1 MATGGEL
8 AMAPNDGNVSAFTRR
23 SKNLVWRAVQNGLR
37 CEARVLNDLNGL
49 DVLNCFRVA
58 RRSIATKQMSL
69 FQRRVRF
76 TTRAKHGVSL
86 FFFAL
91 LVGWSANLFAQT
103 PFYQGKTVRLVI
115 GTSAG
120 GGYDLWARHAARYLG
135 KYIPG
140 NPEIIPQNM
149 PGAGGAVAANFLYGV
164 AKPDGLTIGAFNPAL
179 YFDQLVGRPE
189 VKFDWAKFTWI
200 GSPEQNDI
208 LHYIRSD
215 APFKTIDDLR
225 NTKEPPRCGSTG
237 TGTTGH
243 YIPRLLEET
252 LGIKTI
258 IVGGYQGGSEIDLA
272 VERNEVV
279 CWSPLIATYFGREPY
294 KRWHKSGF
302 TRVVLQTG
310 AKRDAR
316 LKDVPTLSELMQ
328 QYKTSDSGKRL
339 AKVVLTA
346 ATLGRPISAPP
357 GVPADRTKILRD
369 AYAKAM
375 KDPELLAEAEK
386 RGWDVDPLTG
396 EELESLA
403 KEVMAQP
410 PEVIERMKWVLGK

>member
-1 MATGGEL
+1 MARKGS
-8 AMAPNDGNVSAFTRR
+8 DVSTTA
-23 SKNLVWRAVQNGLR
+23 GLKR
-37 CEARVLNDLNGL
+37 
-49 DVLNCFRVA
+49 
-58 RRSIATKQMSL
+58 
-69 FQRRVRF
+69 
-76 TTRAKHGVSL
+76 RAKLAASL
-86 FFFAL
+86 FFFVVVFFA
-91 LVGWSANLFAQT
+91 WSVRVQAQAN
-103 PFYQGKTVRLVI
+103 FYEGKTIRLVI
-115 GTSAG
+115 GSSAG
-120 GGYDLWARHAARYLG
+120 GGYDLWARLIARYLG
-135 KYIPG
+135 KHIPG
-140 NPEIIPQNM
+140 HPEIVPQNM
-149 PGAGGAVAANFLYGV
+149 PGAGGVVGANYVYGI
-164 AKPDGLTIGAFNPAL
+164 AKPDGLTLGAFNPAL

-225 NTKEPPRCGSTG
+225 NAKEPPRCGSTG

-252 LGIKTI
+252 LGVKTT

-302 TRVVLQTG
+302 TRVVVQTG
-310 AKRDAR
+310 TKRDPR

-328 QYKTSDSGKRL
+328 QYKTSDAGKRI

-357 GVPADRTKILRD
+357 GIAADRTQVLRE
-369 AYAKAM
+369 AYAKAI

-403 KEVMAQP
+403 KDVIAQP